1 MQPVPDVEE
10 AVREFFRICQRRR
23 RAVFTTAAAV
33 LLVSACACVLTT
45 RRYTASCVI
54 QLEKPF
60 LADQI
65 PIFSTAAG
73 PSGASDNSSVEI
85 DLKAQAN
92 ILQSEALALKVIKDL
107 NLDRNEDFKPHFG
120 PVTWALG
127 LVTPRGPGDP
137 ANASFEDSPSR
148 RGSAVSAF
156 RANLKVKVTPGTR
169 LLKVNYTDRD
179 PKVAAAVVNDLV
191 KVLVDYRLQ
200 TNLKATNQVSQWIEG
215 QLSYL
220 RKQSED
226 LQPQLIALRKGGR
239 LGGRD
244 HRGKVVY
251 SETLVRLQQSTL
263 QLLQAQMNCVVK
275 ASVAEVVTTGNPELI
290 SRLSGTSIV
299 SSGCQ
304 DVANSVV
311 VIQDL
316 LNREAA
322 LQEHIDHDSSQG
334 GIASPKLAR
343 EQASMKDLQQSLQEE
358 IRHAAERAQNDLE
371 TASKEEQGVRAT
383 YEIDRTVAEKL
394 SDKSI
399 EYAALS
405 KEADRSQ
412 QLYQELLKRL
422 KEAGMLGALDS
433 PNVTVVDQASAPAW
447 PNKPR
452 VPLYLAMGAGWGVF
466 FGCCAALLV
475 DAVDNRMKEAE
486 EFDPLQIPLLSNTR
500 RIEAK
505 TTGSRA
511 IILGSQPGRWTRA
524 QMTRNAESGVDEPGF
539 TERIGQASPANR
551 QPSGAVVSRLALTPG
566 HDVAA
571 KPLARVSGSKLS
583 IVTSAII
590 ISPALTKVKGTG
602 KLLRDC
608 RNAAATAEGKV
619 VEAQPAWPSIPAPA
633 LSSVSQADHKGG
645 VVLAIGLPGSGKT
658 SWFKRRRVTPLSSEM
673 LRGILFNDVT
683 EPRYQG
689 LVRSALRSLL
699 RARLVAKVPWNYVD
713 ASNLSAQDRRA
724 WIKMATGLGYDVHAV
739 FFDVPLEACLERNRR
754 RGCKVSND
762 LMHKMAARLQPPSLD
777 EGFSKIMTVRVKSA
791 QAPKRKEAGKSVNS

>member
-1 MQPVPDVEE
+1 MEPVPDVEE
-10 AVREFFRICQRRR
+10 AVREFFRICQRRK

-33 LLVSACACVLTT
+33 LLVSACVCVLTT

-54 QLEKPF
+54 PLGKPF
-60 LADQI
+60 LAGQI
-65 PIFSTAAG
+65 PVSSTAG

-85 DLKAQAN
+85 DLKAQAD

-107 NLDRNEDFKPHFG
+107 NLDRNEDFKPLFG

-127 LVTPRGPGDP
+127 LVTPHEPGDP
-137 ANASFEDSPSR
+137 ANESFEDSPTR
-148 RGSAVSAF
+148 RDSAVGAF
-156 RANLKVKVTPGTR
+156 RANLKVKVTPAAR

-191 KVLVDYRLQ
+191 KALVDYRLQ
-200 TNLKATNQVSQWIEG
+200 TNLKATSQVSQWIEG
-215 QLSYL
+215 QSSYL

-226 LQPQLIALRKGGR
+226 LQPQLIALRKGGH

-244 HRGKVVY
+244 HRAKVLY
-251 SETLVRLQQSTL
+251 SEALDRLQQSTL

-275 ASVAEVVTTGNPELI
+275 ASVAEVVTTRNPELI

-299 SSGCQ
+299 SSGSQ

-316 LNREAA
+316 LHREAA
-322 LQEHIDHDSSQG
+322 LQERIDHDSS
-334 GIASPKLAR
+334 PKLAG
-343 EQASMKDLQQSLQEE
+343 EQASLKDLQQSLQEE

-383 YEIDRTVAEKL
+383 YEMDRTVAEKL

-405 KEADRSQ
+405 NEADRSQ
-412 QLYQELLKRL
+412 QLYQDLLKRL
-422 KEAGMLGALDS
+422 KEAGTLGVPDA
-433 PNVTVVDQASAPAW
+433 PHGAVVDRASAPAW

-452 VPLYLAMGAGWGVF
+452 VALFLAMGAGWGVF
-466 FGCCAALLV
+466 FGCCGALLV

-511 IILGSQPGRWTRA
+511 ILLGSQPGQWTRA
-524 QMTRNAESGVDEPGF
+524 HMTRNAESGVDEPGF
-539 TERIGQASPANR
+539 TERIGQARPANR
-551 QPSGAVVSRLALTPG
+551 QPSGVVVSRLALTPG

-571 KPLARVSGSKLS
+571 KSLTRASGSKLS

-590 ISPALTKVKGTG
+590 LSPALTKVRATG
-602 KLLRDC
+602 KLLGDR
-608 RNAAATAEGKV
+608 RQAAATTEGKV
-619 VEAQPAWPSIPAPA
+619 VEAQPAWPPIPAPQ
-633 LSSVSQADHKGG
+633 LTSESQADHKGG

-658 SWFKRRRVTPLSSEM
+658 SWFKRRGVTPLSSEI
-673 LRGILFNDVT
+673 LRGILFDDVT

-713 ASNLSAQDRRA
+713 ATNLSAQDRRA
-724 WIKMATGLGYDVHAV
+724 WIKMATALGYEVHAV

-777 EGFSKIMTVRVKSA
+777 EGFSKIMTVRVKA
-791 QAPKRKEAGKSVNS
+791 QAPKRREAGKPVNS